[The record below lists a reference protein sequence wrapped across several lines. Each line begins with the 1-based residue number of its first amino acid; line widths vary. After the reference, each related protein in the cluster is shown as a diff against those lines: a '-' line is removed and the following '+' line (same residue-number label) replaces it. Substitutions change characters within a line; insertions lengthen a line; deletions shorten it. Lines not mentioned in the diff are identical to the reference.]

1 MVSVVQ
7 QRKQLKRE
15 IRERRRNVIPKLKA
29 TIKAQERARKER
41 LRKCKADCRAAIRRE
56 KKRATQARKKLE
68 QHIRKAQA
76 KAKDLCKSC
85 KVVDEQGVES
95 VSKALEALEKERQE
109 IAKLR
114 TRASYLKSERG
125 RAGGRK
131 SAELRSESDSAVIHN
146 LEGDKEL
153 IDLFKK
159 VRGKIKASK
168 YQSRTEAFLQYVH
181 DHPEALDELRAK
193 KETKYAKEAER
204 LFQERQPDENGN
216 SCWSDLGKCQRELDE
231 LKAAEKFLS
240 EAEKDVPF

>member
-29 TIKAQERARKER
+29 AISAAKKSRTAR

-68 QHIRKAQA
+68 QHIRKAKA
-76 KAKDLCKSC
+76 KAKDVCKSC
-85 KVVDEQGVES
+85 KVVDDKGVEQI
-95 VSKALEALEKERQE
+95 SKALDALETEHKE

-114 TRASYLKSERG
+114 TQASYLKSERG

-146 LEGDKEL
+146 LEGDKDL

-159 VRGKIKASK
+159 IRTKIKASK

-181 DHPEALDELRAK
+181 DHPEALDELRAQ

-204 LFQERQPDENGN
+204 LFRERQPDENGN
-216 SCWSDLGKCQRELDE
+216 SCWTDLSKCKRELDE
-231 LKAAEKFLS
+231 LKAAEKFLT